1 MSVRVWLMMADCLH
15 CGVSIEL
22 TPEEQRRAEQ
32 LLAGNPQGPSGRTPP
47 SAEKLKIVAPVA
59 TLIRRPQESRPA
71 PASSEPQF
79 PPAQQKKPHFP
90 VAKLVKPGPAIP
102 PPLPAQPP
110 PLPKIPPSS
119 PAGRLRRPLWP
130 ILLAL
135 LCIAGASY
143 ALWALL
149 RGGSSSTFADA
160 SGEKPAAKKPL
171 VPSTWRQKR
180 ETAQVSGRST
190 SVDLQTERAAEELTL
205 PRDATAGL
213 PELSKVIEAVNST
226 SPARMLEGRDPR
238 IRRDVVEG
246 EGGSVYTEA
255 AVAAGLRWL
264 HRHQATDGSWSL
276 DRFDRAGD
284 CDGQCDGQGEE
295 SDVAATA
302 LALLPFLGAGQ
313 SHKRG
318 EYQDDID
325 RGLQRLVGHQQADG
339 SLQGQGVGRMYAH
352 GLATIVL
359 CEALAMS
366 RDDSLRPPAQ
376 RAVDF
381 IVRAQHPGGGWRYHP
396 GEEGDLSVVGWQL
409 MALQAG
415 RTAHLDVPQS
425 AFDGAGRFLD
435 TVKGGRRGGLF
446 SYQPWQAETPAM
458 TAEGL
463 LCRQY
468 LGWPQDHPGLRE
480 GINRMIRDALPNKH
494 RPNIYYWYYGT
505 QVVHHVGG
513 EPWKKWNAAVREA
526 LLAMQEKEG
535 HPAGSWAPRGGAIGD
550 IDTRTGGRIYMTA
563 LALCTL
569 EVYYRYLP
577 LYRGIEIRQ

>member
-1 MSVRVWLMMADCLH
+1 M
-15 CGVSIEL
+15 
-22 TPEEQRRAEQ
+22 
-32 LLAGNPQGPSGRTPP
+32 
-47 SAEKLKIVAPVA
+47 
-59 TLIRRPQESRPA
+59 
-71 PASSEPQF
+71 
-79 PPAQQKKPHFP
+79 
-90 VAKLVKPGPAIP
+90 
-102 PPLPAQPP
+102 
-110 PLPKIPPSS
+110 
-119 PAGRLRRPLWP
+119 
-130 ILLAL
+130 
-135 LCIAGASY
+135 
-143 ALWALL
+143 
-149 RGGSSSTFADA
+149 
-160 SGEKPAAKKPL
+160 
-171 VPSTWRQKR
+171 
-180 ETAQVSGRST
+180 
-190 SVDLQTERAAEELTL
+190 
-205 PRDATAGL
+205 
-213 PELSKVIEAVNST
+213 
-226 SPARMLEGRDPR
+226 
-238 IRRDVVEG
+238 
-246 EGGSVYTEA
+246 
-255 AVAAGLRWL
+255 
-264 HRHQATDGSWSL
+264 
-276 DRFDRAGD
+276 
-284 CDGQCDGQGEE
+284 
-295 SDVAATA
+295 AATA

-318 EYQDDID
+318 EYQDAID
-325 RGLQRLVGHQQADG
+325 RGLQWLVDHQPADG
-339 SLQGQGVGRMYAH
+339 GLQGRGIGRMYAH

-376 RAVDF
+376 RAIDF
-381 IVRAQHPGGGWRYHP
+381 IVRAQHPAGGWRYHP
-396 GEEGDLSVVGWQL
+396 GDEGDMSVVGWQL

-468 LGWPQDHPGLRE
+468 LGWPQDQPGLRE

-494 RPNIYYWYYGT
+494 RPNVYYWYYAT
-505 QVVHHVGG
+505 QVIHHVGG
-513 EPWKKWNAAVREA
+513 EPWKNWNAAVREA

-577 LYRGIEIRQ
+577 LYRGIEVGQ